1 MIEPTAIA
9 ASSAAANLPTTTPFL
24 LLVLGNAT
32 PMWRPP
38 PGSDMIDSQL

>member
-9 ASSAAANLPTTTPFL
+9 ANNAAADLPTITPFL

-38 PGSDMIDSQL
+38 PGSDMKDSQL